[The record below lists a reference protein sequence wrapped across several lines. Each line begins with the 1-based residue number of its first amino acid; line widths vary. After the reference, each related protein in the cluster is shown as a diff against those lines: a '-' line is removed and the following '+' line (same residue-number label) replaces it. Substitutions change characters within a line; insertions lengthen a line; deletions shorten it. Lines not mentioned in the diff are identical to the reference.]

1 MVKRLLYAALA
12 ASLLVSC
19 WNRSPIE
26 EGADAVLAQM
36 RADSSW
42 VHELDSLA
50 GIAIGPGAECI
61 DPVWHLFSR
70 EGRRFFHNQDWGG
83 VLEIPDGFIPEDD
96 PWQAELSFHGTT
108 AHSPDSLVRIS
119 FYAGFSVA
127 DEDEARNWIEASLAE
142 DGFTV
147 LAMER
152 SEFRFPDGTLS
163 PVLEVSAGNADG
175 GIWRSR
181 HILRGPDGVEF
192 SVCLQYPAG
201 AEDRIRDI
209 LPMIN
214 RYPFSPDG
222 RFERGEAL
230 TYSRRLKPEDSWM
243 LAHQPAVATLVQ
255 VLQMLSNSAM
265 PRRRMFFAA

>member
-1 MVKRLLYAALA
+1 MKKFISAALA
-12 ASLLVSC
+12 ALLLVSC
-19 WNRSPIE
+19 GNGSHRQ
-26 EGADAVLAQM
+26 EGAEAILAQM
-36 RADSSW
+36 RSDTVW

-50 GIAIGPGAECI
+50 GIALGPGAGCI
-61 DPVWHLFSR
+61 DPVWHLFSQG
-70 EGRRFFHNQDWGG
+70 GRRWFHNQDWGG

-96 PWQAELSFHGTT
+96 PWQAELSFHGTA

-142 DGFTV
+142 GGFTV

-152 SEFRFPDGTLS
+152 SEVRFPDGTLS

-175 GIWRSR
+175 VIWRSR
-181 HILRGPDGVEF
+181 HILSGPDGVEF
-192 SVCLQYPAG
+192 SVSLQYPSG
-201 AEDRIRDI
+201 AKDRIRDI

-222 RFERGEAL
+222 RFERGEAV
-230 TYSRRLKPEDSWM
+230 K
-243 LAHQPAVATLVQ
+243 
-255 VLQMLSNSAM
+255 
-265 PRRRMFFAA
+265 